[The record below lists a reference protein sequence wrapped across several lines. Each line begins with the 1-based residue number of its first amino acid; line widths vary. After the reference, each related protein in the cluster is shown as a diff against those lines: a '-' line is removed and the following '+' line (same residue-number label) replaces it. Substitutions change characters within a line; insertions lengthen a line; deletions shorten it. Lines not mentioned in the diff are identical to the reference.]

1 MVLKALSS
9 SVWQDFREKLC
20 NRKGSRAVGA
30 GETPSVPTKKKK
42 RPGIQL
48 SPLPLLSLS
57 FNTHTHALIL
67 LEPTSERQQA
77 QQA

>member
-42 RPGIQL
+42 KARNTTVP
-48 SPLPLLSLS
+48 PPPALPL
-57 FNTHTHALIL
+57 F
-67 LEPTSERQQA
+67 
-77 QQA
+77 